1 VETSQTK
8 SSHLTPENA
17 RAFATTHWSVVLAAG
32 NSESSS
38 AQEALAQL
46 CRTYWYPLYA
56 YIRHRGHSAH
66 DAQDLT
72 QEFFARLLERKSLND
87 LSPEGGKF
95 RSFLLATANN
105 FLVDEWRKN
114 QAAKRGSGVSA
125 LSLSLDSGDAETRF
139 GREPIDAVTPETL
152 FEQNWALAL
161 LEAVYSRLEREYKEA
176 GKGELFDELKFC
188 LTGTRDSVP
197 YAELSRR
204 LSKPENTV
212 KTLVH
217 RLRQHYRELL
227 RDEVAK
233 VVSNPAEIEEELGY
247 LFRALRG
254 A

>member
-1 VETSQTK
+1 MTSAPK
-8 SSHLTPENA
+8 
-17 RAFATTHWSVVLAAG
+17 
-32 NSESSS
+32 
-38 AQEALAQL
+38 
-46 CRTYWYPLYA
+46 
-56 YIRHRGHSAH
+56 
-66 DAQDLT
+66 
-72 QEFFARLLERKSLND
+72 
-87 LSPEGGKF
+87 GGKF
-95 RSFLLATANN
+95 RSFLLAATNN
-105 FLVDEWRKN
+105 FLIDEWRKN
-114 QAAKRGSGVSA
+114 QATKRGSGVAA
-125 LSLSLDSGDAETRF
+125 LSLSVDNGDAETRF

-176 GKGELFDELKFC
+176 GKSELFEELKFC

-227 RDEVAK
+227 REEVAK
-233 VVSNPAEIEEELGY
+233 VVSNPGEIEEELGY
-247 LFRALRG
+247 LFRALSG